1 MTIEEAKEYIS
12 DIDGFCKDV
21 CNCCRAN
28 DWYCPK
34 ECDTLK
40 KARHLDFNRI
50 LKCYARNGG
59 DMLKIINYIRTA
71 RI

>member
-1 MTIEEAKEYIS
+1 MTIEDAKAYIP
-12 DIDGFCKDV
+12 DFDAFRKET
-21 CNCCRAN
+21 CNICTAN
-28 DWYCPK
+28 DWYCPS

-40 KARHLDFNRI
+40 KARQLDFNRI

-59 DMLKIINYIRTA
+59 DIQKVINYIRTA

>member
-12 DIDGFCKDV
+12 DIDGFCKEA
-21 CNCCRAN
+21 CAFCTSN
-28 DWYCPK
+28 DWYCPS
-34 ECDTLK
+34 ECDALK
-40 KARHLDFNRI
+40 KARQLDFNRI

-59 DMLKIINYIRTA
+59 DIQKVINYIRTA